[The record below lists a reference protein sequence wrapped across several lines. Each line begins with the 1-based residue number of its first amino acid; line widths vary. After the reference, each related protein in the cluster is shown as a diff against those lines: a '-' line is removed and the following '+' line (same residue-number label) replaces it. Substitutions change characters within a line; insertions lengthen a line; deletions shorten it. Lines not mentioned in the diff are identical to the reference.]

1 MRTVNVGVIGVGA
14 MGENHVR
21 VYHKMEE
28 ANLMGVSDVSERAL
42 KKIEKKYDAKG
53 YTDYCELLANPE
65 IEVVSVCVPTTFHH
79 DVVMEAIRHKKH
91 VLVEKPIAF
100 TLTEAEEMIAAAKEA
115 GVILATGHVER
126 FNPAVQKAKELI
138 DDGVIGDI
146 VSAFAKRVGPLPP
159 RIKDVGVSI
168 DLAIHD
174 LDIMN
179 YLFEEE
185 VTQVYGTM
193 NSSFDDSE
201 FEDHAEIMVNF
212 DNESTGIIEVNW
224 LTPYKRREL
233 ELTGTAGIIS
243 VDYIKQSIEVYG
255 KFAQDIQ
262 IKHEEPLKSEL
273 KSFLNAVMKGEEP
286 EITGEDGLKAL
297 KMVIAANR
305 SSKEHKPIS
314 FEELE

>member
-185 VTQVYGTM
+185 ITQVYGTM

-201 FEDHAEIMVNF
+201 FEDHAEIMVSF

-243 VDYIKQSIEVYG
+243 VDYIQQSIEVFG
-255 KFAQDIQ
+255 KFAQDIE
-262 IKHEEPLKSEL
+262 IIHEEPLKGEL
-273 KSFLNAVMKGEEP
+273 KSFLNSVVEEKEP
-286 EITGEDGLKAL
+286 VITGEDGLKAL
-297 KMVIAANR
+297 KMVIAANK
-305 SSKEHKPIS
+305 SSKEHRPIS
-314 FEELE
+314 LDELK

>member
-42 KKIEKKYDAKG
+42 KKIEKKYGAKG

-79 DVVMEAIRHKKH
+79 DVVMEAIKHKKH

-185 VTQVYGTM
+185 ITQVYGTM

-201 FEDHAEIMVNF
+201 FEDHAEIMVSF

-243 VDYIKQSIEVYG
+243 VDYIQQSIEVFG
-255 KFAQDIQ
+255 KFAQDIE
-262 IKHEEPLKSEL
+262 IVHEEPLKGEL
-273 KSFLNAVMKGEEP
+273 KSFLNSVVEEKEP
-286 EITGEDGLKAL
+286 VITGEDGLKAL
-297 KMVIAANR
+297 KMVIAANK
-305 SSKEHKPIS
+305 SSKEHRPIS
-314 FEELE
+314 LDELK